1 MLQLFP
7 FVFWGT
13 TTVVTR
19 EASPLLCA
27 FHNHVSLELCKRKEN
42 TANQFSSRGIIH
54 KPQYNNKHPSTNS
67 KHRSNPTSTTA
78 TARQVSTLQRK
89 SREPSI
95 KGDGRDREAAK
106 LSNKKYYT
114 YSTEQINE
122 LFGAIQTALDETKA
136 TFTTTNAEKKKLFTF
151 SA

>member
-106 LSNKKYYT
+106 TLKQ
-114 YSTEQINE
+114 EE
-122 LFGAIQTALDETKA
+122 LHLLNG
-136 TFTTTNAEKKKLFTF
+136 TNHRVIWSDPDCT
-151 SA
+151 